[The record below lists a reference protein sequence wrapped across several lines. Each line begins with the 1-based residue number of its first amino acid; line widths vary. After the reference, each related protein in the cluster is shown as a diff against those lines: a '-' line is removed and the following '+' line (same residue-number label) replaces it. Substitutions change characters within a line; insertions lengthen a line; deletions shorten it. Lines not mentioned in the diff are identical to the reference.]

1 MPYFVI
7 VRERGRAWD
16 WAMPMRSQVQW
27 DAHAAFMD
35 ALAEEGFILAG
46 GPLGDEDRAARVITS

>member
-1 MPYFVI
+1 LLGKLKLSLSREFVITEMSYFVI

-35 ALAEEGFILAG
+35 ALAEGF
-46 GPLGDEDRAARVITS
+46 D